1 MQALE
6 RECNFRF
13 MKYFDEMRR
22 AMNYLAKNKK
32 TIFIGQAVAVPGTT
46 MSNTL
51 TEINSNKLIELPV
64 AEEMQMGITVGLA
77 LNGDI
82 PISIYPRWNFLL
94 LAMNQLINHLDKINI
109 MSNNGYK
116 VKAIIRT
123 SVGSQRPLNPQ
134 HQHIGDFTE
143 AVKKMCTTIDIIK
156 LNEPKDI
163 FPSYEKALNRRDGKS
178 TLLVEFGDYYN
189 EK

>member
-1 MQALE
+1 
-6 RECNFRF
+6 
-13 MKYFDEMRR
+13 MKYFDELKKSMQF
-22 AMNYLAKNKK
+22 LSKNEK
-32 TIFIGQAVAVPGTT
+32 TVFIGQAVEVPGTA

-51 TEINSNKLIELPV
+51 QGINSKKLIELPV
-64 AEEMQMGITVGLA
+64 AEEMQMGITAGLA

-109 MSNNGYK
+109 MSNNGFD

-123 SVGSQRPLNPQ
+123 GVGSQRPLHPQ
-134 HQHIGDFTE
+134 YQHIGDFTD
-143 AVKKMCTTIDIIK
+143 AVKKMCTSIDIIK
-156 LNEPKDI
+156 LNDAEDI
-163 FPSYEKALNRRDGKS
+163 FPSYEKALNRNDGKS
-178 TLLVEFGDYYN
+178 TILVEFGDYYN

>member
-1 MQALE
+1 
-6 RECNFRF
+6 
-13 MKYFDEMRR
+13 MKYFDEMKRT
-22 AMNYLAKNKK
+22 MNYLAKNKK
-32 TIFIGQAVAVPGTT
+32 TIFIGQAVEVPGTT

-64 AEEMQMGITVGLA
+64 AEEMQMGMTVGLA